1 MLKRQ
6 LFEKFMCLMI
16 WLLTAEW
23 IVVVFFWK
31 RERERENVYTSV
43 YSYFVHTVLV
53 HSLSNKPLNGCTSLS
68 LLHEHNNPMQMNNR
82 RKVAHLS
89 VLPEASSNSCGWN
102 STVLTAPLW
111 SFRSL
116 SSLPAVKSHICCKE
130 TAYIK
135 PYNLSHTLNTL
146 AMSVAMA
153 LQMHRI
159 PVSKLASRSPP

>member
-31 RERERENVYTSV
+31 RERENVYTSV

-130 TAYIK
+130 TAYK
-135 PYNLSHTLNTL
+135 TTQPFSHTE
-146 AMSVAMA
+146 
-153 LQMHRI
+153 HFGY
-159 PVSKLASRSPP
+159 VSSHGPTYAQSTSIKTSL